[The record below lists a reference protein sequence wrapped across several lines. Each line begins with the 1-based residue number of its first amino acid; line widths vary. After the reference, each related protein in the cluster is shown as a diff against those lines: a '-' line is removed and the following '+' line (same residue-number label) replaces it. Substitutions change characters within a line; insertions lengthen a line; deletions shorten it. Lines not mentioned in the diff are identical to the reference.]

1 MIEKIKQ
8 KLNEIPIFFE
18 EEKTYI
24 LNKINWKPEVFLKM
38 IYDEL
43 LNIEKHVEQDKD
55 KIAKEMKEIEDK
67 AIIEIEAKKREIIR
81 KMIQEAE
88 KNDN

>member
-1 MIEKIKQ
+1 MFEKIKQ
-8 KLNEIPIFFE
+8 KLDQIPIFFE

-24 LNKINWKPEVFLKM
+24 LNKINWKQEDFLKM
-38 IYDEL
+38 IYEEL

-55 KIAKEMKEIEDK
+55 ILVKEVKKIEDK
-67 AIIEIEAKKREIIR
+67 TIIEIEAKKREIIR

-88 KNDN
+88 KNDD